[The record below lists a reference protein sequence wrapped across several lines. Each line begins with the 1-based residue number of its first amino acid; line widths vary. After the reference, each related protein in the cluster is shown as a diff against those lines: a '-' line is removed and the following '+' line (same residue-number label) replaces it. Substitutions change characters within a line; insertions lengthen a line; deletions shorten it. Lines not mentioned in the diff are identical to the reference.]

1 MLDSLKFYKKWIKKK
16 SSKKTENLVREILG
30 KDGTGHDW
38 WHIHRVRNL
47 ALKIAWEEGAD
58 VFIVELVALLHDLGD
73 YKFFQGDQKAGE
85 MRIREWLASLEISP
99 SLIKKLIEMTS
110 RISFMHTLP
119 PRDKKGDIEEFSNL
133 EISRELKA
141 VIDADRLDAI
151 GAIGIARAF
160 TYGGYYHRPIYDPAL
175 KPNKKITQE
184 EYKTSTAPSLN
195 HFYEKLLKIKD
206 MMYTPLGKKM
216 AKRRHRFLNLFL
228 KQFFREWRGKM

>member
-1 MLDSLKFYKKWIKKK
+1 MDKEEIIR
-16 SSKKTENLVREILG
+16 KTESLVREILS
-30 KDGTGHDW
+30 KDSTGHDW

-47 ALKIAWEEGAD
+47 ALKIAREERAD
-58 VFIVELVALLHDLGD
+58 VFMVELLALLHDLGD

-85 MRIREWLASLEISP
+85 KRIRELLSSLEISP
-99 SLIKKLIEMTS
+99 VLINQIIEMTS

-119 PRDKKGDIEEFSNL
+119 QKDKRGEVEGSSNHR
-133 EISRELKA
+133 EISKELKA

-184 EYKTSTAPSLN
+184 EYKTRTAPSLN